1 MPLNGQTPELLW
13 AVATSSQTTSLMAAI
28 STPRGP
34 GPDGREGRHAPDEA
48 AKKGNPAVG
57 GPKTGARSRGV
68 ATEETIGGAKG
79 GGAGTNPGVEA
90 G

>member
-1 MPLNGQTPELLW
+1 
-13 AVATSSQTTSLMAAI
+13 MAAI

-34 GPDGREGRHAPDEA
+34 GPDGREGRHAPGEA
-48 AKKGNPAVG
+48 AKRGNPAVG